1 MNKLETLQQKANG
14 IIFIKA
20 YPILNKIEN
29 LNNTEKQLI
38 ELVLSYQDNKQIF
51 KMSYKRIAELLNIKL
66 QSVKNLVSNLKLK
79 NILITNHKSNFN
91 GVDGGSSTELSVD
104 VDYIISLIE
113 KQSETVESEVI
124 SNAADEPKIEDEN
137 LVDDYVADEDYHS
150 PFEVIYQEKLNELLI
165 PTTQEVD
172 NTYSSTELTL
182 SNGNVVFLKNSHLV
196 YWDEILAY
204 KKFADKLKTNYSQ
217 KSFDDAVEQKI
228 SEINLMNKFYNK
240 TSN

>member
-29 LNNTEKQLI
+29 LNNSEKQLI

-51 KMSYKRIAELLNIKL
+51 KMSYKSIAELLNIKL
-66 QSVKNLVSNLKLK
+66 QSVKNLISNLKLK

-91 GVDGGSSTELSVD
+91 GVNGGSSSELKVD

-113 KQSETVESEVI
+113 KPSETVESEVI
-124 SNAADEPKIEDEN
+124 LNAADAPKIEDEN

-150 PFEVIYQEKLNELLI
+150 PFEAIYQEKLNELVI
-165 PTTQEVD
+165 PTPPEVD
-172 NTYSSTELTL
+172 NTYSSTEITL
-182 SNGNVVFLKNSHLV
+182 VNGSVVFLKNSHLE
-196 YWDEILAY
+196 YWDEILAF

-240 TSN
+240 TSS